1 MDLSYKR
8 EVTVG
13 SLVILAVVLFVV
25 GSSWLSGR
33 SVTAD
38 EDEFWKIQF
47 RSAGNLK
54 TSSVVRISGV
64 PVGKVQRVQLLDVGK
79 VLVMVTLP
87 DPLPDNMV
95 PRVDASAQ
103 IVAVGFVGDAA
114 IELNPGQAPQRLT
127 RDRVI
132 IGSQAGGITDLAQT
146 LGDRADSVL
155 LGAQQIVNKRTA
167 DELYA
172 TLTALQGTLKAAERT
187 MRVYGDAQNGPT
199 AQLTKTLASLETLT
213 SRLDSALADPALSRT
228 LQRVDTLTGNLAT
241 MTAQFSSTGARLDT
255 LLANLNQGRGTMGK
269 FATDTGLY
277 TDLREVSQ
285 SLKEF
290 LDDLKK
296 HPGKIPVTVEIF

>member
-13 SLVILAVVLFVV
+13 GLVILAIALFIV
-25 GSSWLSGR
+25 GTSWLGGR
-33 SVTAD
+33 SLGAD

-47 RSAGNLK
+47 KSAGNLK
-54 TSSVVRISGV
+54 ASSVVKVSGV
-64 PVGKVQRVQLLDVGK
+64 PVGKVERIQLPEVGQ
-79 VLVMVTLP
+79 VIVSVTLP
-87 DPLPDNMV
+87 DKFV

-114 IELNPGQAPQRLT
+114 IEFNPGTAPQQLT

-132 IGSQAGGITDLAQT
+132 IGTQAEGLTDLAQT

-187 MRVYGDAQNGPT
+187 MGIYGNPDKGPT
-199 AQLTKTLASLETLT
+199 AQLTSTMASLERLT
-213 SRLDSALADPALSRT
+213 SRLDSTLADPALSRT
-228 LQRVDTLTGNLAT
+228 LNRADTLTGNLAA
-241 MTAQFSSTGARLDT
+241 MTAQLTSTGARLDT
-255 LLANLNQGRGTMGK
+255 LLLGMNQGQGTLGK
-269 FATDTGLY
+269 FVTDTGFY
-277 TDLREVSQ
+277 GDLRKLSQ
-285 SLKEF
+285 SMQQL
-290 LDDLKK
+290 LDELKK
-296 HPGKIPVTVEIF
+296 HPGKVPVTVKLF

>member
-13 SLVILAVVLFVV
+13 SLVILAVVLFIV
-25 GSSWLSGR
+25 GTSWLSGR

-64 PVGKVQRVQLLDVGK
+64 PVGKVQRVQLVDVGK

-87 DPLPDNMV
+87 DPLPDHMV

-114 IELNPGQAPQRLT
+114 IELNPGEAPQRLT

-155 LGAQQIVNKRTA
+155 LGAQQIMNKRTA

-199 AQLTKTLASLETLT
+199 AQITKTLASLERLT

-228 LQRVDTLTGNLAT
+228 LQRADTLTGNLAT

-255 LLANLNQGRGTMGK
+255 LLANLNQGRGTLGK
-269 FATDTGLY
+269 FTTDTGLY

-290 LDDLKK
+290 LDDIKK

>member
-8 EVTVG
+8 EVSVG

-33 SVTAD
+33 SITAD

-47 RSAGNLK
+47 TTAGNLK
-54 TSSVVRISGV
+54 ASSPVRISGV
-64 PVGKVQRVQLLDVGK
+64 PVGKVERIQLTDVGK

-87 DPLPDNMV
+87 DRHA
-95 PRVDASAQ
+95 PRMDASAQ
-103 IVAVGFVGDAA
+103 IVPVGLVGDAA
-114 IELNPGQAPQRLT
+114 IEINPGQAPQRLT

-132 IGSQAGGITDLAQT
+132 IGTQAAGLSDMAQG

-187 MRVYGDAQNGPT
+187 MRVYGDAHNGPT
-199 AQLTKTLASLETLT
+199 AQLTKTLASLERLT
-213 SRLDSALADPALSRT
+213 SRLDSTLADPALSRT
-228 LQRVDTLTGNLAT
+228 IQRADTLTGNLAT
-241 MTAQFSSTGARLDT
+241 MTAQFSSTGAQLDT

-269 FATDTGLY
+269 FTTDTGLY

>member
-25 GSSWLSGR
+25 GTSWLSGR
-33 SVTAD
+33 SVTAN
-38 EDEFWKIQF
+38 EDDFWKIQF
-47 RSAGNLK
+47 KTAGNLK
-54 TSSVVRISGV
+54 ASSVVKISGV
-64 PVGKVQRVQLLDVGK
+64 SVGKVERVQLVDVGK

-87 DPLPDNMV
+87 DRIV
-95 PRVDASAQ
+95 PRVDATAQ

-132 IGSQAGGITDLAQT
+132 IGTQAAGFSDMAQS

-199 AQLTKTLASLETLT
+199 AQLTKTLASLEQLT
-213 SRLDSALADPALSRT
+213 SRLDSTLANPALART
-228 LQRVDTLTGNLAT
+228 LQRADTLTGNLAT

-277 TDLREVSQ
+277 TDLREVSR

>member
-13 SLVILAVVLFVV
+13 SLVILAVVLFIV
-25 GSSWLSGR
+25 GTSWLSGR
-33 SVTAD
+33 SIAAD

-47 RSAGNLK
+47 KSAGNLK
-54 TSSVVRISGV
+54 ASSVVRISGV
-64 PVGKVQRVQLLDVGK
+64 PVGKVERVQLLEVGK

-87 DPLPDNMV
+87 DRIV
-95 PRVDASAQ
+95 PRVDATAQ

-114 IELNPGQAPQRLT
+114 IELNPGQAPQRLS

-132 IGSQAGGITDLAQT
+132 LGTQAAGFSDMAQS

-199 AQLTKTLASLETLT
+199 AQLTKTLASLESLT
-213 SRLDSALADPALSRT
+213 RRLDSTLADPALSRT
-228 LQRVDTLTGNLAT
+228 LQRADTLTGNLAT

-255 LLANLNQGRGTMGK
+255 LLGNLNQGRGTLGK
-269 FATDTGLY
+269 FTTDTGLY

>member
-25 GSSWLSGR
+25 GTSWLSGR
-33 SVTAD
+33 SITAD

-47 RSAGNLK
+47 KSAGNLK
-54 TSSVVRISGV
+54 ASSVVRISGV
-64 PVGKVQRVQLLDVGK
+64 PVGNVERVELLDVGK

-87 DPLPDNMV
+87 DRIV

-114 IELNPGQAPQRLT
+114 IELNPGQAPQRLS

-132 IGSQAGGITDLAQT
+132 LGTQAAGLSDMAQT

-172 TLTALQGTLKAAERT
+172 TLTALQSTLKAAERT
-187 MRVYGDAQNGPT
+187 MRVYGDAENGPT
-199 AQLTKTLASLETLT
+199 GQITKTLASLESLAT
-213 SRLDSALADPALSRT
+213 RLDSTLADPALSRT
-228 LQRVDTLTGNLAT
+228 LQRADTLTGNLAT

-255 LLANLNQGRGTMGK
+255 LLANLNEGRGTMGK

-277 TDLREVSQ
+277 TDLRAVSQ

>member
-38 EDEFWKIQF
+38 EDDFWKIQF
-47 RSAGNLK
+47 KSAGNLK
-54 TSSVVRISGV
+54 TSSPVRISGV
-64 PVGKVQRVQLLDVGK
+64 LVGKVERVQLAGVGK
-79 VLVMVTLP
+79 VLVMITLP
-87 DPLPDNMV
+87 DEMA
-95 PRVDASAQ
+95 PRVDATAQ

-132 IGSQAGGITDLAQT
+132 IGTQAAGFSDMAQS

-199 AQLTKTLASLETLT
+199 AQLTKTLASLEQLT
-213 SRLDSALADPALSRT
+213 SRLDSTLANPALART
-228 LQRVDTLTGNLAT
+228 LQRADTLTGNLAT

>member
-13 SLVILAVVLFVV
+13 SLVILAVVLFIV

-33 SVTAD
+33 SIAAD

-47 RSAGNLK
+47 KAAGNLK
-54 TSSVVRISGV
+54 SSSPVRISGV
-64 PVGKVQRVQLLDVGK
+64 PVGKVERVKLLDVGK

-87 DPLPDNMV
+87 DHIV

-103 IVAVGFVGDAA
+103 IMAVGFVGDAA

-132 IGSQAGGITDLAQT
+132 LGTQAAGFTDMAQS

-199 AQLTKTLASLETLT
+199 AQLTKTLASLEQLT
-213 SRLDSALADPALSRT
+213 TRLDSTLANPALART
-228 LQRVDTLTGNLAT
+228 LQRADTLTGNLAT
-241 MTAQFSSTGARLDT
+241 MTAQFSSTGAQLDT
-255 LLANLNQGRGTMGK
+255 LLTNLNQGRGTMGK
-269 FATDTGLY
+269 FTTDTGLY
-277 TDLREVSQ
+277 TDLREVSR

>member
-25 GSSWLSGR
+25 GTSWLSGR

-38 EDEFWKIQF
+38 EDEFWRIQF
-47 RSAGNLK
+47 KTAGNLK
-54 TSSVVRISGV
+54 ASSVVRISGV
-64 PVGKVQRVQLLDVGK
+64 SVGKVERVQLVDVGK

-87 DPLPDNMV
+87 DRIV
-95 PRVDASAQ
+95 PRVDATAQ

-132 IGSQAGGITDLAQT
+132 IGTQAAGFSDMAQS

-167 DELYA
+167 DEIYA

-199 AQLTKTLASLETLT
+199 AQLTKTLASLEQLT
-213 SRLDSALADPALSRT
+213 RRLDSTLANPALART
-228 LQRVDTLTGNLAT
+228 LQRADTLTGNLAT

-277 TDLREVSQ
+277 TDLREVSR

>member
-13 SLVILAVVLFVV
+13 SLVILAVVLFIV
-25 GSSWLSGR
+25 GTSWLSGR
-33 SVTAD
+33 SITAD

-47 RSAGNLK
+47 QTAGNLK

-64 PVGKVQRVQLLDVGK
+64 PVGKVERLKLVDIGK

-87 DPLPDNMV
+87 DKIV
-95 PRVDASAQ
+95 PRVDATAQ

-114 IELNPGQAPQRLT
+114 IEFNPGKAPQRLT

-132 IGSQAGGITDLAQT
+132 IGSQAGGLTDLAES
-146 LGDRADSVL
+146 LGKRADSVL
-155 LGAQQIVNKRTA
+155 TGAQQIMNQRTA
-167 DELYA
+167 DEIQA

-187 MRVYGDAQNGPT
+187 MRVYGDAENGPT
-199 AQLTKTLASLETLT
+199 GQITKTLASLERLTNRFDSTLGSPT
-213 SRLDSALADPALSRT
+213 LART
-228 LQRVDTLTGNLAT
+228 LGRADTLTGNLAT
-241 MTAQFSSTGARLDT
+241 MTAQLTSTGARLDT
-255 LLANLNQGRGTMGK
+255 VLLNMNQGRGTFGK

-277 TDLREVSQ
+277 TDLRQMSQ
-285 SLKEF
+285 SLKAL
-290 LDDLKK
+290 LDDLKA

>member
-13 SLVILAVVLFVV
+13 SLVILAIALFVV
-25 GSSWLSGR
+25 GTSWLSGR
-33 SVTAD
+33 SIAAD

-47 RSAGNLK
+47 KTAGNLK
-54 TSSVVRISGV
+54 ASSVVRISGV
-64 PVGKVQRVQLLDVGK
+64 PVGKVERVRLLDVGK

-87 DPLPDNMV
+87 DRIV

-114 IELNPGQAPQRLT
+114 IELNPGQAPQRLS

-132 IGSQAGGITDLAQT
+132 IGTQAAGFTDMAQS

-199 AQLTKTLASLETLT
+199 AQITKTLASLEQLT
-213 SRLDSALADPALSRT
+213 GRLDSTLANPALART
-228 LQRVDTLTGNLAT
+228 LQRADTLTGNLAT

-255 LLANLNQGRGTMGK
+255 LLANLNRGQGTMGK